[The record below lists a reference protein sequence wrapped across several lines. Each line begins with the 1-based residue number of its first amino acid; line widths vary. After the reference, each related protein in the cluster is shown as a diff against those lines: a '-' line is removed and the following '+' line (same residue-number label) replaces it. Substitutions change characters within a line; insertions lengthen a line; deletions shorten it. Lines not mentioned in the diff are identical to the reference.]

1 MTPQK
6 TSARCPGV
14 EDLEVEVKFVILK
27 VGCRCC
33 CASFPQFCDFVSLG
47 CVVHLAGKVV
57 RILLD
62 YVGHVSLCPDLRLV
76 LEKQPEWPHILAVLS
91 ERPLFH

>member
-1 MTPQK
+1 M
-6 TSARCPGV
+6 
-14 EDLEVEVKFVILK
+14 
-27 VGCRCC
+27 
-33 CASFPQFCDFVSLG
+33 FPQFCDFVSLG

-76 LEKQPEWPHILAVLS
+76 LEKQQEWPHIQAVLS
-91 ERPLFH
+91 ERSRRFYNVLES

>member
-1 MTPQK
+1 M
-6 TSARCPGV
+6 
-14 EDLEVEVKFVILK
+14 KFVILK
-27 VGCRCC
+27 VACRCC

-76 LEKQPEWPHILAVLS
+76 LEKQPEWPHIQAVLS
-91 ERPLFH
+91 ERPLFHYLTLLFL